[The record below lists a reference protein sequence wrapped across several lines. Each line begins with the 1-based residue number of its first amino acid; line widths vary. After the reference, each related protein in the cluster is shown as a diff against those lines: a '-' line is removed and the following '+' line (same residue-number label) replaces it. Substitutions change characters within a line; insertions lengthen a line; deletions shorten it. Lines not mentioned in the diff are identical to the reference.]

1 MAETF
6 DAPCHIYHCLCE
18 LSDPYRRVRVGQM
31 CRHIYTPA
39 GTYSEL
45 AFPYEWNVTSL
56 VDSSV
61 EKNKRSC
68 SGDVVW

>member
-1 MAETF
+1 
-6 DAPCHIYHCLCE
+6 
-18 LSDPYRRVRVGQM
+18 M
-31 CRHIYTPA
+31 CWHIYTLA

-61 EKNKRSC
+61 EKNKKSR
-68 SGDVVW
+68 SGDVV